1 MKLDKNIETPRL
13 IIRSYKDGDRDFC
26 LSLWCDSENGEYMA
40 DPLYENIDEKYLSYF
55 DGMQDCPDGY
65 YMIVETKGDGKP
77 VGTLC
82 MFPENDNYDIGY
94 CVAKEYWRKGFGSEM
109 IAAVIDFVKAHG
121 GTSVTAEVADGN
133 AASLALLHKF
143 GFTAAKKT
151 GYKKRNEEKYFDA
164 HIMEKKQL

>member
-1 MKLDKNIETPRL
+1 MKLDKTIETPRL
-13 IIRSYKDGDRDFC
+13 IIRSYLDCDKDFC
-26 LSLWCDSENGEYMA
+26 LSLWCDEENGGYMA
-40 DPLYENIDEKYLSYF
+40 DPLYKNIDEKYLSYF

-65 YMIVETKGDGKP
+65 YMIVETKGDRER

-82 MFPENDNYDIGY
+82 MFPENGNYDIGY
-94 CVAKEYWRKGFGSEM
+94 CVSKDHWREGFGSEM

-143 GFTAAKKT
+143 GFAAGKKT
-151 GYKKRNEEKYFDA
+151 VYKKRNEEKFFDA
-164 HIMEKKQL
+164 HIMEKKL